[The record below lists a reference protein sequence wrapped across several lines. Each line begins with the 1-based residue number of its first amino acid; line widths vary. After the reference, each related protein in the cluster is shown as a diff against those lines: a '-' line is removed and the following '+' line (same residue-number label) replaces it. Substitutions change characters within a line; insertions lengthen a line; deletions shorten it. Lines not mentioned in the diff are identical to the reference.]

1 MSGTLLA
8 APLHVAGCLSGG
20 GIGCPTLLFFG
31 CFFGAMEILKPPSSS
46 FFKGNFN
53 MLVLLLG
60 LTNINKNCFQEGI
73 GGRGGASP

>member
-1 MSGTLLA
+1 
-8 APLHVAGCLSGG
+8 
-20 GIGCPTLLFFG
+20 
-31 CFFGAMEILKPPSSS
+31 MEILKPPSSS

-73 GGRGGASP
+73 GGRGGGKPLTSYLVYPPP